1 MCLALIACGV
11 AAGCGGAA
19 PGAAAAGAAAAAHD
33 REEAIDR
40 AIPAGYRARFELT
53 WRGRTIGEAEERL
66 VARPGGYRLERRER
80 WRVRRAGALVSGEL
94 RIAIDADPA
103 LEPQRIEVTGGV
115 VDGVAVREG
124 DHWTVT
130 AAGEPA
136 RVARGMPLEL
146 LALRLARSGQA
157 RWRGE
162 VLLPGLGFATAR
174 GEVASRGPGAR
185 LLRLGGEAGLVE
197 IAVTLRPDGTVERA
211 VGPEIAAERGA
222 ARAITMPPDLIEES
236 AIEVSG
242 AAGGAGWIE
251 LTLPRPARPPAP
263 LPGQRIE
270 LAGGG
275 DPGPGRASGRA
286 TWRARLGPAPQAA
299 ALPAPVTAL
308 VAAVAAELEE
318 DAAAGAGASAA
329 EIARRGRADC
339 VGHAVL
345 LADRAGRAGLA
356 ARLVTGLRLDGARLV
371 RHAWAVV
378 QVDGR
383 WVAVDPTT
391 GEAPAPAGRY
401 LALAVHGA
409 APHEVALAAELAYG
423 AVAGARA
430 AFSGPPSGLST
441 PRTR

>member
-1 MCLALIACGV
+1 MRRVCLALIACGV

-19 PGAAAAGAAAAAHD
+19 PGGAAASGPDLDDAPGAPD
-33 REEAIDR
+33 ALDETE
-40 AIPAGYRARFELT
+40 PAGYRARFELS
-53 WRGRTIGEAEERL
+53 WRGRTVGEAEERL

-80 WRVRRAGALVSGEL
+80 WQVRRAGALVSGEL
-94 RIAIDADPA
+94 RIAIDTDRA
-103 LEPQRIEVTGGV
+103 LEPERIEVSGGAA
-115 VDGVAVREG
+115 DGIAVRAG
-124 DHWTVT
+124 DGWRVT
-130 AAGEPA
+130 AAGEPP

-162 VLLPGLGFATAR
+162 VLLAGLGFATAR
-174 GEVASRGPGAR
+174 GAIEPRGPGAR
-185 LLRLGGEAGLVE
+185 LVRLSGEAGAVE

-211 VGPEIAAERGA
+211 VGPEVAAARGA
-222 ARAITMPPDLIEES
+222 PRAVTLPPDLIEES
-236 AIEVSG
+236 AIEVAG
-242 AAGGAGWIE
+242 AATGTGWIE
-251 LTLPRPARPPAP
+251 LALPRPAQPPA

-270 LAGGG
+270 P
-275 DPGPGRASGRA
+275 DQA
-286 TWRARLGPAPQAA
+286 TWLARLGPRPGAAP
-299 ALPAPVTAL
+299 LPAGVRAL
-308 VAAVAAELEE
+308 VAEVAADLEE
-318 DAAAGAGASAA
+318 DAAAGAGGTAA

-345 LADRAGRAGLA
+345 LADRAGRAGVPI
-356 ARLVTGLRLDGARLV
+356 RLVTGLRLDARRLV
-371 RHAWAVV
+371 RHAWAMV

-391 GEAPAPAGRY
+391 GEAPAPSGRY

-409 APHEVALAAELAYG
+409 ARHEVALAAELAYA

-430 AFSGPPSGLST
+430 AFSGPPSGRST